1 MINTR
6 RGFVMSCLSFLC
18 AACASDKV
26 MFSSFEHKLTRK
38 YTLDSKQFVDH
49 TPWARLLTK
58 YVLVESDGNNLILYG
73 NFTME
78 DRTHLDHY
86 INGLCVFPIETLN
99 RREQYA
105 FWLNLYNALV
115 VRLVLSRYLILS
127 INDIK
132 FGFTPLTRSPFQQK
146 LVSIKDEPLSLSD
159 IRQNIL
165 IPLFDD
171 PRIHYGLCDAA
182 IGSPNIQTKPFTG
195 DWVDRMLDGAALDF
209 INHPKGLKIQNGGV
223 ILSGVFENHPNEF
236 GAGLYRNL
244 LHIKNYAMP
253 GLLDEIDIKIP
264 VRYEFNWSL
273 NDGTGI
279 KNKKS

>member
-1 MINTR
+1 
-6 RGFVMSCLSFLC
+6 
-18 AACASDKV
+18 
-26 MFSSFEHKLTRK
+26 MFSSFDHKLTRK

-58 YVLVESDGNNLILYG
+58 YVLVDSDGNNLILYG

-78 DRTHLDHY
+78 DRTYLDHY
-86 INGLCVFPIETLN
+86 INSLCVFPIETLN

-209 INHPKGLKIQNGGV
+209 INHPKGLKIQNGGL
-223 ILSGVFENHPNEF
+223 ILSGVFESHPNEF